1 MAFHA
6 TPGDARL
13 NTAVAT
19 SPTHRVLPAV
29 ARYDAI
35 DGGGFSIS
43 GTVYLKGPPQ
53 TPVPRRVRLH
63 DRATGRPVR
72 ETWSTA
78 DGHYEFTKIAAGLY
92 YVVTFDHTNNF
103 NAVIAD
109 RIVAV

>member
-1 MAFHA
+1 MTWRVA
-6 TPGDARL
+6 PGVARL
-13 NTAVAT
+13 PTSVAGAPT
-19 SPTHRVLPAV
+19 YRSSPPLL
-29 ARYDAI
+29 RYDAI

-43 GTVYLKGPPQ
+43 GSVYLKGPPQ
-53 TPVPRRVRLH
+53 VPVPRRVRLH

-72 ETWSTA
+72 ETWSTS
-78 DGHYEFTKIAAGLY
+78 DGHYEFTKIAPGLY